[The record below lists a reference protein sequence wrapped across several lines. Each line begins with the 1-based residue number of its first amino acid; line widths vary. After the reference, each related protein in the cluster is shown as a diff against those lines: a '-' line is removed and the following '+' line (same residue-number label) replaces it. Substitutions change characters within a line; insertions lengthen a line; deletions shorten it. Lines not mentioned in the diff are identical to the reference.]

1 MEPGIF
7 PFCLEKDGQVLHQL
21 ALLAEL
27 SVSWE
32 DYLGQLE
39 SGLGSV
45 SWLPTTEVIPK
56 RREAVVREPGGSSVV
71 LRGFPFQDGT
81 KAREI

>member
-1 MEPGIF
+1 M
-7 PFCLEKDGQVLHQL
+7 
-21 ALLAEL
+21 
-27 SVSWE
+27 
-32 DYLGQLE
+32 GQLE

-45 SWLPTTEVIPK
+45 SWLPTTEVVPK
-56 RREAVVREPGGSSVV
+56 SREGVVRESGGSSVV